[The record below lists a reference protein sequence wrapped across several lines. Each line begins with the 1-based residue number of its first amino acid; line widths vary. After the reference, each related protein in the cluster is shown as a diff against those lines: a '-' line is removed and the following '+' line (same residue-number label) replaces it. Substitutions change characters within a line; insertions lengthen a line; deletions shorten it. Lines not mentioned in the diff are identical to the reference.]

1 MVVEKYCYTKKNDF
15 GEDIIITNEELIPFS
30 SLEKRWKGATP
41 YEIKGLADTGKM
53 VCFHRQKTIFK
64 GEDKEH
70 YLKLHGNLYFDY
82 DFEGYRYVEDVII
95 LLRDVEE
102 IEREHPDFLCSQ
114 VPVEDLEKDILSPP
128 CPSCSDF
135 QRRIAELNS
144 QLVESQ
150 KRIVELETRLEEVSC
165 QARKAINTPQQVV
178 TVDAA
183 LWEDSCKAMGKVLV
197 EVIENGET
205 VQKDS
210 KDLSVKTLKTRLKD
224 ASERK
229 RIHSKVDAIAWEV
242 LPEKYRNGPGRS
254 SKE

>member
-1 MVVEKYCYTKKNDF
+1 MVAEKYCYTRKDDF
-15 GEDIIITNEELIPFS
+15 GEDIIITNEELIPFL
-30 SLEKRWKGATP
+30 SLEKRWKGATS
-41 YEIKGLADTGKM
+41 YEIKGLIDTGKM
-53 VCFHRQKTIFK
+53 VCFHRQKTIFN

-70 YLKLHGNLYFDY
+70 YLKSYGNLYFDY
-82 DFEGYRYVEDVII
+82 GFEEYRCVEDVII

-102 IEREHPDFLCSQ
+102 IERERPDFLCSQ
-114 VPVEDLEKDILSPP
+114 VPLEDLEKDILSPP
-128 CPSCSDF
+128 CPSCSNF

-144 QLVESQ
+144 QLIEAQ
-150 KRIVELETRLEEVSC
+150 KRIVELEARLEEVSC
-165 QARKAINTPQQVV
+165 QTKEAINTPQEVV

-183 LWEDSCKAMGKVLV
+183 LWEDSCKAMGKILV
-197 EVIENGET
+197 EIIENGET

-210 KDLSVKTLKTRLKD
+210 KDLSAQTLKTRLKA

-242 LPEKYRNGPGRS
+242 LPEKYRNRPGRS